1 MSDLREG
8 TLVASPP
15 RALVHNWRLKVS
27 ALGLA
32 VFLWAL
38 VQTEPTNQETF
49 PLVPVVIQI
58 ADTAWTISGAPTP
71 ATVELRLGGPA
82 REIIRLA
89 REGVTIRVPIATIG
103 SRDSLITLRREWV
116 QLGQRSGLTVESV
129 SPPTIQVS
137 FEPAQTRLVPISTRL
152 VGRIRDHLALASEIE
167 VSPRMVR
174 VRGPESRLANLDSL
188 PLMPFDLS
196 ELSRSGTFTI
206 PVDTSGLRGASVVP
220 PTATLGIRVGEMVEV
235 VLEGITVQ
243 VIANP
248 GEAEVV
254 ADPPTLRIRLSG
266 ARTVVA
272 GVDPARLRVWVSPE
286 ELQGMA
292 PGEERLVRVRV
303 DGVPEFVTA
312 FPSRERVTV
321 RRAIDL
327 AGVESLRNRR

>member
-1 MSDLREG
+1 
-8 TLVASPP
+8 
-15 RALVHNWRLKVS
+15 LKVS
-27 ALGLA
+27 ALGLS

-89 REGVTIRVPIATIG
+89 REGVSIRVPIATIG

-272 GVDPARLRVWVSPE
+272 RVDPARLRVWVSPE

-312 FPSRERVTV
+312 IPSRERVTV